1 MRGIGALRFAN
12 APYFVPVDANPRDL
26 KSNGYRLQTFY
37 DNLAKIPAKKMTVVL
52 DACFSGNS
60 EKGLLFK
67 DISPALV
74 KVKKEFQGPANAVL
88 ITSAAVDQVSTW
100 YREKRH
106 SLFTYYFLKGLQGEA
121 DINKDLKI
129 TVGEMDHYLKE
140 QVPYMAR
147 RLTGIEQQPVVTG
160 NPADVIAVL
169 KR

>member
-1 MRGIGALRFAN
+1 
-12 APYFVPVDANPRDL
+12 
-26 KSNGYRLQTFY
+26 
-37 DNLAKIPAKKMTVVL
+37 MTIVL

-74 KVKKEFQGPANAVL
+74 KVKKEFRGPANAVL

-100 YREKRH
+100 YREKKH
-106 SLFTYYFLKGLQGEA
+106 SLFTYYFLKGLRGDA
-121 DINKDLKI
+121 DAGRDGRI
-129 TVGEMDHYLKE
+129 TVGEMDAYLKE

-147 RLTGIEQQPVVTG
+147 RLSGTEQQPVVTG
-160 NPADVIAVL
+160 NQADVIAAL

>member
-106 SLFTYYFLKGLQGEA
+106 SLFTYYFLKGPSGGSGYQ
-121 DINKDLKI
+121 
-129 TVGEMDHYLKE
+129 
-140 QVPYMAR
+140 
-147 RLTGIEQQPVVTG
+147 
-160 NPADVIAVL
+160 
-169 KR
+169 

>member
-60 EKGLLFK
+60 EKGLLCK

-74 KVKKEFQGPANAVL
+74 KVKK
-88 ITSAAVDQVSTW
+88 
-100 YREKRH
+100 
-106 SLFTYYFLKGLQGEA
+106 
-121 DINKDLKI
+121 
-129 TVGEMDHYLKE
+129 
-140 QVPYMAR
+140 
-147 RLTGIEQQPVVTG
+147 
-160 NPADVIAVL
+160 
-169 KR
+169 